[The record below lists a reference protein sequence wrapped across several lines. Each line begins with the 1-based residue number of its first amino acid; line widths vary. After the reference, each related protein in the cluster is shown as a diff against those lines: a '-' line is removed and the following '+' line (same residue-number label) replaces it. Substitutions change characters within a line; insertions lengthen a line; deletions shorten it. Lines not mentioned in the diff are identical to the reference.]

1 MKKQEIVTI
10 ANELMSCPSKTQK
23 DILLNTLVGH
33 KSIKRL
39 TEPRIALQYRLS
51 EKRLNGTDRK

>member
-10 ANELMSCPSKTQK
+10 ANELMSSPSKEQEYR
-23 DILLNTLVGH
+23 LLNSLVGH

-39 TEPRIALQYRLS
+39 TEEHVNSA
-51 EKRLNGTDRK
+51 